1 MKLTITTKD
10 SPGLAWN
17 KGGRMTRITK
27 LVQLRLQ
34 PDLHNQIKQAAAADG
49 RSLANWIA
57 RVCERAIKES
67 EGKNDN

>member
-1 MKLTITTKD
+1 
-10 SPGLAWN
+10 
-17 KGGRMTRITK
+17 MTRLTK

-34 PDLHNQIKQAAAADG
+34 PELHNRIKDAAAADG

-57 RVCERAIKES
+57 RVCEKAIKES